1 MTPRTQDAE
10 RRSAVATTIA
20 IAAALLALGWSGH
33 SIASSVRGNLV
44 LGAYRPEADPETP
57 SAPSYWE
64 LENGFKEVVRDR
76 VDAARELAV
85 VLVGEGAAGAA
96 QVDVPFRGGSLMPTT
111 IVVRTGTTL
120 RLRNED
126 EVAHELYAVDLDGFS
141 REATSPRGVRSVNLR
156 SAGHWVLRDNL
167 VIHVLGHLHVIDNLV
182 AIGKVE
188 SDGRY
193 LFGDVAP
200 GAYTLKVFHGENEI
214 ASQAIEVAD
223 KKDLAIDPITLTA
236 AAAK

>member
-1 MTPRTQDAE
+1 MGPSMRLGTA
-10 RRSAVATTIA
+10 AV
-20 IAAALLALGWSGH
+20 AALLALGWSGH
-33 SIASSVRGNLV
+33 SIASSVRGNLL
-44 LGAYRPEADPETP
+44 LGAYRPNRDPETP
-57 SAPSYWE
+57 AAPSYWE
-64 LENGFKEVVRDR
+64 LENGFKEVVQDR
-76 VDAARELAV
+76 VEAVRELAV
-85 VLVGEGAAGAA
+85 VLLGDGAVSAG
-96 QVDVPFRGGSLMPTT
+96 QVEVPFRGGTLLPTT

-120 RLRNED
+120 RLRNDD
-126 EVAHELYAVDLDGFS
+126 EIAHELHAVGLDGFS

-156 SAGHWVLRDNL
+156 TAGHWLLRDNL

-193 LFGDVAP
+193 SFTDVAA
-200 GAYTLKVFHGENEI
+200 GTYTLKVFHGANEI